1 MRTSEETA
9 STGGSGRRRSRR
21 VAPAEAAGAP
31 GDSAGTHLPQLGP
44 HHGGA
49 AVQHEHHV
57 LRERRQVSG
66 REVVHEIAVEN
77 LAEGARGQD
86 GSSGDRQRTSGDARA
101 AQPPKVEAS
110 TKLRVGSGSRPR
122 ARIPG
127 PAPPR
132 ERIANV
138 ICIRIKSPLKN
149 VPTVLTDAILIIHPL
164 SLPPPTWETGFLHY
178 PVFTKR
184 LTQ

>member
-1 MRTSEETA
+1 M
-9 STGGSGRRRSRR
+9 
-21 VAPAEAAGAP
+21 
-31 GDSAGTHLPQLGP
+31 
-44 HHGGA
+44 
-49 AVQHEHHV
+49 
-57 LRERRQVSG
+57 G

-164 SLPPPTWETGFLHY
+164 SLPPPHLGNRLPSLSGFYQAPYTVGRQRHPHSALVR
-178 PVFTKR
+178 PNIPT
-184 LTQ
+184 LTLARPDPKGTCLS